1 MFEARFRALL
11 ESPSQGIIE
20 VDSTGVIRLISRHA
34 EKIFG
39 YDHGE
44 LLGQSIEV
52 LVPQRVRHIHAEE
65 RMNYSECPQSR
76 SMGLGIDLTGRRRDG
91 SEVPVEISL
100 TNMHA
105 GDGTRTI
112 SMITEITQRV
122 AMEEHNRQTHKMEAL
137 GQLAATV
144 AQHLNSL
151 LSVISRHSGLVLDRC
166 DGNEELRSSMD
177 ELSTAAAKANSLARQ
192 LHIFSGSQVGEPVWF
207 DPNARLS
214 KMYRYLLGLV
224 GERIDLELA
233 LGEDLGELLA
243 DPWQWDQ
250 VIVNLV
256 QNAREAM
263 PEGGRLRIATS
274 SAEVDENESH
284 WYLAVSPGMYVMV
297 TVADTG
303 VGMRPEVQGRMF
315 EPFFTTKPSGH
326 GVGTGLSATYGIL
339 MAAGGSILASSK
351 PNEGTTF
358 QVIFPRLSTTPG
370 RRDGGER
377 PSDME

>member
-1 MFEARFRALL
+1 MFAARFRALL
-11 ESPSQGIIE
+11 DSPAQGIIE
-20 VDSTGVIRLISRHA
+20 VDSTGVIRLVSRHA
-34 EKIFG
+34 ETIFG
-39 YDHGE
+39 YDHRE

-65 RMNYSECPQSR
+65 RMNYSEWPQSR
-76 SMGLGIDLTGRRRDG
+76 SMGRGIDLTGRRRDG

-100 TNMHA
+100 TNMRA

-112 SMITEITQRV
+112 SMITDITQRV
-122 AMEEHNRQTHKMEAL
+122 EMEEHNRQTHKMEAL

-144 AQHLNSL
+144 AYQLNTL
-151 LSVISRHSGLVLDRC
+151 LSVISRHTGLALDRC
-166 DGNEELRSSMD
+166 DGNEALRSSME
-177 ELSTAAAKANSLARQ
+177 ELSTTAAKANSLAQQ
-192 LHIFSGSQVGEPVWF
+192 LHIFSGSHVVEPVWF

-214 KMYRYLLGLV
+214 QMYRYLLGFV
-224 GERIDLELA
+224 GDRIDLELA

-250 VIVNLV
+250 VIVTLV

-263 PEGGRLRIATS
+263 PEGGRLRIETS
-274 SAEVDENESH
+274 SAEVDENENH
-284 WYLAVSPGMYVMV
+284 WCLAVSPGMYVML

-303 VGMRPEVQGRMF
+303 VGMRPEVQDRMF
-315 EPFFTTKPSGH
+315 EPFFTTKPSGDRA
-326 GVGTGLSATYGIL
+326 GTGLSIVYGIL

-358 QVIFPRLSTTPG
+358 QVIFPRLPATPG
-370 RRDGGER
+370 GRDGGEG
-377 PSDME
+377 PSDMK